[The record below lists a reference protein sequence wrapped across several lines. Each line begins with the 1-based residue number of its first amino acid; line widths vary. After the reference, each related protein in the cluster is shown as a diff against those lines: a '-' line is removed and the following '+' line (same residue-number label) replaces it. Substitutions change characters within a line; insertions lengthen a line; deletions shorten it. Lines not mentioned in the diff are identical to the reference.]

1 MILIRIK
8 RMPHCGRGNVSLWFF
23 LLWVMPHFSAP
34 IYSKNFQKKNLYL
47 LFLSSLL
54 SLFLDSLKSWFLQSV
69 ASSRRPTISPLL
81 NPMASPC
88 PQNHLTSLI
97 ISFFDRY
104 LFQVASTTTFPFLSC
119 LLLGL
124 TSTLTSSPLTPPQR
138 SISRIYF
145 CVLFLLT
152 YTHFPGDFTNIFCKG
167 PDRKYFRLWDHM
179 VLAAITHHLWYYIRK
194 ATIDNVN
201 KWAWLWLNKTLF
213 YKEATGH
220 SWSTCHSLL
229 THLMPPMCAI
239 HIANSHYCRN

>member
-1 MILIRIK
+1 M
-8 RMPHCGRGNVSLWFF
+8 
-23 LLWVMPHFSAP
+23 
-34 IYSKNFQKKNLYL
+34 
-47 LFLSSLL
+47 
-54 SLFLDSLKSWFLQSV
+54 SV
-69 ASSRRPTISPLL
+69 
-81 NPMASPC
+81 
-88 PQNHLTSLI
+88 
-97 ISFFDRY
+97 FDRC
-104 LFQVASTTTFPFLSC
+104 LFQVVSTTTTFPFLSC

-124 TSTLTSSPLTPPQR
+124 TSTLTSSPLTLPQR

-167 PDRKYFRLWDHM
+167 PDRKYFRLWGHM
-179 VLAAITHHLWYYIRK
+179 VLVAITHHLWYYSRK

-201 KWAWLWLNKTLF
+201 KLAWLWLNKTLF